1 MSTSIENLR
10 RIAER
15 DVKDHTALFDLYV
28 TVGRDIDYLSIKFGI
43 DPDELIDLLEGYGE
57 KLRITAEDVAADP
70 ELAAVILENEET
82 AKAIEEFGIAI
93 DYSGK
98 GRLKKLSR
106 LLIEEYVEHFYPGIA
121 SENPAND
128 WINIEAYLDRMH
140 PGWRGQIAAA
150 ENVHL
155 GGGLMGKDP
164 DAAAG
169 SEGEG
174 SENPDGADGGR
185 RFEGHVRSSKP
196 KEKKRKVRNNFR
208 LY

>member
-43 DPDELIDLLEGYGE
+43 DPDDLINLLEGYGE
-57 KLRITAEDVAADP
+57 KLHVTAEDVANNP
-70 ELAAVILENEET
+70 KLAEAILEDRAT
-82 AKAIEEFGIAI
+82 AKAIEEFGMAL
-93 DYSGK
+93 DYSGR

-121 SENPAND
+121 SEHPEND
-128 WINIEAYLDRMH
+128 WICIEAYLDQMH
-140 PGWRGQIAAA
+140 PGWRAQV
-150 ENVHL
+150 EDV
-155 GGGLMGKDP
+155 GGAVAVD
-164 DAAAG
+164 DAVNPV
-169 SEGEG
+169 EGG
-174 SENPDGADGGR
+174 
-185 RFEGHVRSSKP
+185 VRPVRVEKP
-196 KEKKRKVRNNFR
+196 AKKKRKVRNNFR

>member
-150 ENVHL
+150 GNVHL
-155 GGGLMGKDP
+155 GGGVMGKAPEDE
-164 DAAAG
+164 AG
-169 SEGEG
+169 EALE
-174 SENPDGADGGR
+174 GADADDGR

-196 KEKKRKVRNNFR
+196 KQKKRKVRNNFR